1 VFDIPCVIFAGGKS
15 SRMGKD
21 KSLLPFGEY
30 STLCEY
36 QYRRLEKIFKKVYV
50 VTKEPSKFPFKAN
63 FLEESYSVFAPTTG
77 FVTLFEQLQDEAF
90 FVLSVD
96 TPFVDFAIIEQLFLE
111 YKKTNQTTLAKL
123 HNKLEPLCGIYTRSL
138 EKEFVKM
145 LQNNEHKLSK
155 MLQKQHISFV
165 TFKEEKKFFNLNYQD
180 DYIKAQEF
188 IKNML

>member
-1 VFDIPCVIFAGGKS
+1 MFDIPCVIFAGGKS

-111 YKKTNQTTLAKL
+111 YKKTNQTTLTKL